1 MLRFS
6 AKDDSIKIWKS
17 RNEGR
22 ELSVSL
28 TLDFRSQEME
38 LPPSETPD
46 KTDVPSAVPSTVLPY
61 IAVDVS

>member
-28 TLDFRSQEME
+28 TLDFKSQEME
-38 LPPSETPD
+38 SPPSETPD
-46 KTDVPSAVPSTVLPY
+46 KTDVPTAVPSTVLPY